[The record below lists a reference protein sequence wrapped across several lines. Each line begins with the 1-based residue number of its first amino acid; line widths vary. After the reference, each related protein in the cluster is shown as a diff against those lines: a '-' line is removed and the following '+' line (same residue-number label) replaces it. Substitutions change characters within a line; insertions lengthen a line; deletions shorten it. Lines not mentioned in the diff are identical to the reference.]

1 MEKDMIEEKK
11 CELCKDKATTICFDC
26 SFYLCDS
33 CSKFLHEK
41 KVNSSHIKED
51 IDPLISMD
59 IKCPKHP
66 KNQINVLCITEKSNI
81 LFIIYI
87 FNIELLCSLCCIIDE
102 HDKNHKLI
110 DINDKDSLKSNNI
123 SYKESI
129 TEFDEFFKKMK
140 NIKQKIEE
148 EIEDINNSHKKIM
161 EEITSSFNDQR
172 FQINKKE
179 KQLKLELDE
188 KVTDVKND
196 LEICLRESNDI
207 ISSFER
213 IYKTIKIYEKK
224 NIILEELKS
233 LYYISEINKNNEIAK
248 ELLRKPIKNINIILN
263 KGDVLNYK
271 EYYFNGIPIP
281 KNVEAE
287 KKGENIFIK
296 WDLDDFRT
304 KNFEFK
310 NIKYFLEIKDENQI
324 YKYET
329 FSKNFSFEKYK
340 IGAEYEIKIRS
351 FIDGSYSNWSDIKK
365 FKINDPFADFNY
377 NQGKNNIINPFL
389 IDN

>member
-1 MEKDMIEEKK
+1 MIEEKI

>member
-1 MEKDMIEEKK
+1 MIEEKK

-41 KVNSSHIKED
+41 KLNSSHKKED

-59 IKCPKHP
+59 IKCSKHP
-66 KNQINVLCITEKSNI
+66 KNQINVFCITEKSKI

-87 FNIELLCSLCCIIDE
+87 LNIELLCSLCCIIDE

-196 LEICLRESNDI
+196 LEIFLRESNDI

>member
-1 MEKDMIEEKK
+1 MIEEKK

-281 KNVEAE
+281 KNVDAE
-287 KKGENIFIK
+287 KKGENILIK
-296 WDLDDFRT
+296 WDLDDFRA

-340 IGAEYEIKIRS
+340 KGTEYEIKIRS

-377 NQGKNNIINPFL
+377 NQGINNIINPFL

>member
-1 MEKDMIEEKK
+1 MIEEKK

-248 ELLRKPIKNINIILN
+248 ELFRKPIKNINIILN

-296 WDLDDFRT
+296 WDLDDFRA